1 MGACRWC
8 NPTTGATSFS
18 FFFFFLVFLVECD
31 ESICSVQHLDMTKA
45 IVLLY
50 NVSVE
55 FKLLLAHV
63 GLGRPSGHLG
73 GHNHEYGV
81 TEDTTSGLEVINT
94 LGQLS
99 WTLVELETSRREPQ
113 I

>member
-1 MGACRWC
+1 MRKWEPAA
-8 NPTTGATSFS
+8 GATQPLAQLLFP
-18 FFFFFLVFLVECD
+18 FFFFVFLVECD

-50 NVSVE
+50 NVSVGL
-55 FKLLLAHV
+55 KLLLAHV

-73 GHNHEYGV
+73 GHNLEFGV
-81 TEDTTSGLEVINT
+81 TEDTTTGQEVINT

-99 WTLVELETSRREPQ
+99 WTYLFLS
-113 I
+113 